1 MFSSGFYDEQEDV
14 VQGTLESS
22 NKDSMLSWKPDKNQ
36 TSLSWSHFPTV
47 HREAWIDLFIR
58 YNTPLPSSAAVERM
72 FSTGGD
78 ILRAKR
84 SSLAGYRFEHL
95 VFLKGNFRHFGME

>member
-1 MFSSGFYDEQEDV
+1 MEAGQEPDV
-14 VQGTLESS
+14 TVLVPLPHGTQGG
-22 NKDSMLSWKPDKNQ
+22 
-36 TSLSWSHFPTV
+36 V
-47 HREAWIDLFIR
+47 IDLFNVFIR

-72 FSTGGD
+72 FFTGGD

-84 SSLAGYRFEHL
+84 SSLASYRFEHL